1 MAVTYATFI
10 ADYTEFSNVN
20 QYPQVIVERYLAHAE
35 QTFSASVYTGAALRD
50 MIVSAATAH
59 FSAVWSKHRRGFSR
73 VGPQTSGTTG
83 TEISESFSAPTYSP
97 IDAPY
102 VSTVYGQEVIRLKR
116 LVWAG
121 PLLSD

>member
-1 MAVTYATFI
+1 M
-10 ADYTEFSNVN
+10 
-20 QYPQVIVERYLAHAE
+20 
-35 QTFSASVYTGAALRD
+35 SVYTGAALRD

-59 FSAVWSKHRRGFSR
+59 YSAVWSRNRRGFSR

-83 TEISESFSAPTYSP
+83 TEISESFSPPKYSP

-102 VSTVYGQEVIRLKR
+102 TSTVYGEEVIRLKR
-116 LVWAG
+116 LVFVG